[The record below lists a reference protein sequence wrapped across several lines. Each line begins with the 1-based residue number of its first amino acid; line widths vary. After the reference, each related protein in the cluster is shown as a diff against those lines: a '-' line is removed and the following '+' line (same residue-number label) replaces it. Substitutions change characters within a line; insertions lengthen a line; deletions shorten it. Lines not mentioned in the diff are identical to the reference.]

1 MTIITFNDS
10 YGASEVPFKARGAR
24 RQTSLLKLGN
34 RMCQRLDKKVR
45 DYISIYVYVHL
56 HIYEQQDVQAVH
68 LHAYISVCP
77 FSICNVI
84 YWFPLRSGHPSLL
97 MLNRGLQEPIT

>member
-1 MTIITFNDS
+1 VTIITFNDS

-34 RMCQRLDKKVR
+34 RMCQRLEKRCVTTSVFMYMYTYTYMNNNMYKQ
-45 DYISIYVYVHL
+45 YICMRTYL
-56 HIYEQQDVQAVH
+56 CT
-68 LHAYISVCP
+68 L
-77 FSICNVI
+77 FSICNEI